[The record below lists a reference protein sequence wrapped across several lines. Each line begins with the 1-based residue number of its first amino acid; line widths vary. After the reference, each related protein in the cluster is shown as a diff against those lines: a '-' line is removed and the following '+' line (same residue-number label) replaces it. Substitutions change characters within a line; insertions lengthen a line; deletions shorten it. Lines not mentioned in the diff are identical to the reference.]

1 MKICQDYKTFNID
14 SFSKDI
20 KGLLQSH
27 VNYDHSCFRKVF
39 FKLLNKHASINKK
52 MLHFNNNPF
61 MSKALRN
68 GIINRSKSRNI
79 KMQN

>member
-1 MKICQDYKTFNID
+1 MKICQDYNAFNID

-27 VNYDHSCFRKVF
+27 ANYDHSHFRKVF
-39 FKLLNKHASINKK
+39 LKLLNKHASTNKK
-52 MLHFNNNPF
+52 ILHVNNNPF

-79 KMQN
+79 KMHN